1 MKKEIAL
8 MCLIAILFVS
18 GCETIKGIGKDV
30 ENTGQNI
37 QEALTK
43 NQ

>member
-1 MKKEIAL
+1 MRKEIVFVFCFAVV
-8 MCLIAILFVS
+8 LFVS
-18 GCETIKGIGKDV
+18 GCETIKGIGRDV

-43 NQ
+43 D